1 MKYLMVSSYPPSRCG
16 IGKYASQMAASLR
29 EKGHVVT
36 VLGVDNCHGDCLE
49 DLHGWFRVM
58 KVIKYSRGYDRIV
71 IQYHESFF
79 YSYQGRFAV
88 LSRFATS
95 VAFCFL
101 FLALKRKVVTVL
113 HELTYERKGLKGVM
127 EGIKW
132 HFCPKIVF
140 HTRVEKEEF
149 ERSFSTRGQNEF
161 EIVDHK
167 EWYREFRQIT
177 KKEAR
182 AELGIAEGYVV
193 FLCIGFIQHHKG
205 FDRAIRAFKNVNSA
219 FLRLYIVGSVRLEY
233 YERYLDDLKRLAADA
248 PNVFVIDECVA
259 DEVFDTWLIAC
270 DCVVLPYRKIWSSA
284 VAARAKLF
292 GKPIVASDV
301 GGLKE
306 QLGENDILFKDDG
319 ELRFVFEEFGRI
331 VDKKKEEDTTCSQD
345 EAFGGFGGGL
355 ARTP

>member
-1 MKYLMVSSYPPSRCG
+1 MVSSYPPSRCG
-16 IGKYASQMAASLR
+16 IGKYASQMAATLR

-79 YSYQGRFAV
+79 YSCQGILAFF
-88 LSRFATS
+88 SRLATS

-113 HELTYERKGLKGVM
+113 HEVSYKRKGVEGAL

-132 HFCPKIVF
+132 YFCPKIVF

-149 ERSFSTRGQNEF
+149 ERSFSKRGQNEF

-167 EWYREFRQIT
+167 ECFHEFRRVT
-177 KKEAR
+177 KNQAR
-182 AELGIAEGYVV
+182 AELGIPDECVV
-193 FLCIGFIQHHKG
+193 FLCIGFIQPHKG
-205 FDRAIRAFKNVNSA
+205 FDRAIRAFEHVNNP
-219 FLRLYIVGSVRLEY
+219 FLRLYIVGSLRLDY
-233 YERYLDDLKRLAADA
+233 FRTYFDDLKRLAADTA
-248 PNVFVIDECVA
+248 NVFVVDAYVSDEL
-259 DEVFDTWLIAC
+259 FDTWLVAS
-270 DCVVLPYRKIWSSA
+270 DCIVLPYREGWSSG
-284 VAARAKLF
+284 VIARAKLF
-292 GKPIVASDV
+292 GKPIVAGDV
-301 GGLKE
+301 GGLRE

-319 ELRFVFEEFGRI
+319 ELRFIFE
-331 VDKKKEEDTTCSQD
+331 K
-345 EAFGGFGGGL
+345 FGGIVGTKRREER
-355 ARTP
+355 ACS